1 MHVYFYESSSSSIMM
16 TLAIDVLGRSNEYA
30 TSNRF
35 RMLNWNSKA
44 CLCDSGSGKTHKSR
58 TATTASKVQRARN
71 KLRYIYERNC
81 YNFNLVGERKTS
93 SMFAD
98 TDTHNDRKTN
108 GEPRQHARQQHVAT
122 TAVATAAAT
131 SRAAA
136 ATCACCHLCNSH
148 TQAKFF
154 FNKIKCNAAKCSAP
168 ATRSVQC
175 FFVYIFF
182 ISFFVFFFAANCMA
196 DTQHKDDDASNRKCK
211 WATNAMHMHKK
222 WKRLNCRR
230 ERCRCRPT
238 KYPWVALERHF
249 CPSSVDGPH
258 EIWLNI
264 VNAKSYER
272 LTGGRPKK
280 SVFGAV
286 HRHTDFD
293 SSFWGQRLTPTTEYR
308 WMWKSATATPSRHN
322 ATHWGH
328 RAASF
333 GQSRVARNKGN
344 ATRKGQFSQA
354 GIFINQKTSLTY

>member
-122 TAVATAAAT
+122 TAVAAAT

-168 ATRSVQC
+168 ATRSDQ
-175 FFVYIFF
+175 FFCEYFLYFIFRIFF
-182 ISFFVFFFAANCMA
+182 SLQIAWQ
-196 DTQHKDDDASNRKCK
+196 T
-211 WATNAMHMHKK
+211 
-222 WKRLNCRR
+222 
-230 ERCRCRPT
+230 
-238 KYPWVALERHF
+238 
-249 CPSSVDGPH
+249 PST
-258 EIWLNI
+258 
-264 VNAKSYER
+264 R
-272 LTGGRPKK
+272 MT
-280 SVFGAV
+280 
-286 HRHTDFD
+286 
-293 SSFWGQRLTPTTEYR
+293 TP
-308 WMWKSATATPSRHN
+308 ATAN
-322 ATHWGH
+322 ANELQMQCTCIKNENG
-328 RAASF
+328 
-333 GQSRVARNKGN
+333 
-344 ATRKGQFSQA
+344 
-354 GIFINQKTSLTY
+354 